1 MTDQPPD
8 RYCAAPFRHV
18 HFNVAGNVTP
28 CCDWTGD
35 DQGIVIDSADPL
47 LSTGMQGIRD
57 SVLAGDHI
65 PGCARCYHY
74 DAQGISSTRTWFNQL
89 YGRPTEPALRYVK
102 FHLGNLC
109 NMTCRMCWSGSSSK
123 WAHDELALGR
133 TPMKPTRHSLTDT
146 AIDLSQLDKLDFR
159 GGEPSL
165 EQPTIHALLDG
176 VIAAQGTLSGLYV
189 QITTNGLVMLE
200 PLLMHKLAQCKQV
213 DLSISVDGL
222 GAVNDYQ
229 RTGCDWPTLRDNLF
243 EYQRCAHSNMVL
255 TVLTAWSLLNVNAAI
270 PLLTWIA
277 QHLPR
282 YAVLG
287 DTVWN
292 PTELCPR
299 NMPQDMKQIITQRL
313 AEWTDWDHVDWITR
327 SKTVIASALAA
338 DANLDI
344 AQVRAH
350 IHRLDLL
357 RSEDFSVIDPEV
369 HHSLWSQ

>member
-1 MTDQPPD
+1 
-8 RYCAAPFRHV
+8 V
-18 HFNVAGNVTP
+18 HFNVAGNITP

-35 DQGIVIDSADPL
+35 DQGIVIDSSDPL

-57 SVLAGDHI
+57 SVLAGNHI

-165 EQPTIHALLDG
+165 EQATIHSLLDG
-176 VIAAQGTLSGLYV
+176 VVAAQGTLSGLHV

-200 PLLMHKLAQCKQV
+200 PQLMAKLAQCRQV
-213 DLSISVDGL
+213 DISISMDGI

-229 RTGCDWPTLRDNLF
+229 RTGCDWSTLRDNLL
-243 EYQRCAHSNMVL
+243 EYQHKASGNTVL
-255 TVLTAWSLLNVNAAI
+255 TILTAWSLLNINQAQT
-270 PLLTWIA
+270 LLSWIA
-277 QHLPR
+277 EHLPR
-282 YAVLG
+282 FRALA
-287 DTVWN
+287 DTVWSPAELCARN
-292 PTELCPR
+292 LPTEI
-299 NMPQDMKQIITQRL
+299 KHTIKARL
-313 AEWTDWDHVDWITR
+313 QAWTELDHVDWVAR
-327 SKTVIASALAA
+327 SKVVIASV
-338 DANLDI
+338 LDTEPNRDR
-344 AQVRAH
+344 AKVRAH
-350 IHRLDLL
+350 IQRLDLL
-357 RSEDFSVIDPEV
+357 RSEDFAMIDPEV
-369 HHSLWSQ
+369 YHSLWR